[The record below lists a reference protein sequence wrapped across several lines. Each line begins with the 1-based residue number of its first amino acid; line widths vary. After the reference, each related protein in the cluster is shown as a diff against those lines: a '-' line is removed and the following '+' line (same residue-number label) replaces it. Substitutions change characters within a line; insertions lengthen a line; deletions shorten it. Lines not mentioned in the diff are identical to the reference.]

1 MSRFAD
7 NLRTFWSQFLQ
18 SLTRFPVE
26 ALLGVTYFILFL
38 FAERID
44 AALEGSDSLNL
55 FLWFFPH
62 CVLVF
67 TLHRSSEGR
76 PAVKALYYLSWFLW
90 IPLLF
95 FCTARH
101 GSGMA
106 IFVSYLLAAILLVV
120 GRKRL
125 DNGPFAR
132 EILRVVVRVGICF
145 LIGGLLLA
153 VVTAIISSVGF
164 LFGLNLGEK
173 WFEIPNVFIALNI
186 IPLMCCSAASDE
198 RPVPRGERIL
208 QTVVDRILSPAL
220 IIYTL
225 ILYAYTVRILVRWE
239 LPDGG
244 VAYMVSAFIAVA
256 LLCILFQPLIE
267 KSHFT
272 WFYKAFPALAVAPL
286 ALLWTG
292 VFRRV
297 SEYGLTE
304 SRVYLILFAA
314 LMTLFVAML
323 TTERGRRFQLMALI
337 LAAATALFTFI
348 PGIRAKDFGIRSQQK
363 RLEAVLPQVLE
374 AISVLEK
381 HGVDYNILSVVDD
394 ENAKDIETTWRYF
407 SKHRF
412 WFLQFI
418 PYVDEGGARLS
429 SEAYETFLKKVFDLW
444 YADFQRGEYVSVRHI
459 DNYVGV
465 LMGRQP
471 ESCAMC
477 GICGGY
483 YVVEANGEVYP
494 CDFYCREEYRLG
506 SVFDENL
513 FEANEKQRRFTE
525 DSETIHVYCRPC
537 KYYDLCRGGCRR
549 DRTAD
554 GTKNKYCE
562 AYYHFFEYAAER
574 MKKAAEAFLDG

>member
-7 NLRTFWSQFLQ
+7 SLRTFWSQFLQ

-26 ALLGVTYFILFL
+26 ALVGVTYFILFL
-38 FAERID
+38 FAGRID
-44 AALEGSDSLNL
+44 AALENADSLNL

-62 CVLVF
+62 YVLVF
-67 TLHRSSEGR
+67 TLHRFSEGR
-76 PAVKALYYLSWFLW
+76 PAVKALYFLSWFLW

-95 FCTARH
+95 FCTSRH
-101 GSGMA
+101 GSSVA
-106 IFVSYLLAAILLVV
+106 IAVSYLLAAVLLVV
-120 GRKRL
+120 GSKRL

-164 LFGLNLGEK
+164 LFGLELGEK

-186 IPLMCCSAASDE
+186 IPLMCCSAASDD

-256 LLCILFQPLIE
+256 LLCILFQPLVE

-286 ALLWTG
+286 VLLWTG

-297 SEYGLTE
+297 GEYGLTE

-323 TTERGRRFQLMALI
+323 TWEKGRRFQLMALI

-374 AISVLEK
+374 GSRLPAEPDYAAIAADSTALGAWKTAE
-381 HGVDYNILSVVDD
+381 SS
-394 ENAKDIETTWRYF
+394 WRYLRRNMSGEKF
-407 SKHRF
+407 EELYGRYGSMTATPWLLDHPDDWEVGTAEPKVYR
-412 WFLQFI
+412 LKET
-418 PYVDEGGARLS
+418 VDLGGYTQLVPSARYHYFEDDS
-429 SEAYETFLKKVFDLW
+429 RVIF
-444 YADFQRGEYVSVRHI
+444 YADSSKEEVLLECDILERLDTAVSEDAPLV
-459 DNYVGV
+459 Y
-465 LMGRQP
+465 
-471 ESCAMC
+471 
-477 GICGGY
+477 
-483 YVVEANGEVYP
+483 ANGRYMAVFNSIT
-494 CDFYCREEYRLG
+494 DHRDTG
-506 SVFDENL
+506 SRVGDL
-513 FEANEKQRRFTE
+513 FNTGFVTL
-525 DSETIHVYCRPC
+525 Y
-537 KYYDLCRGGCRR
+537 
-549 DRTAD
+549 
-554 GTKNKYCE
+554 
-562 AYYHFFEYAAER
+562 
-574 MKKAAEAFLDG
+574 KKPE

>member
-1 MSRFAD
+1 MSHFAD

-38 FAERID
+38 FAGRID

-62 CVLVF
+62 YVLVF
-67 TLHRSSEGR
+67 TLHRFSEGR
-76 PAVKALYYLSWFLW
+76 PAVKALYFLSWFLW

-323 TTERGRRFQLMALI
+323 TTEKGRRFQLMALI

-374 AISVLEK
+374 DGRLPAEPDYAAIAADSTL
-381 HGVDYNILSVVDD
+381 LSSWKTA
-394 ENAKDIETTWRYF
+394 ESTWRYLRDNM
-407 SKHRF
+407 SVERF
-412 WFLQFI
+412 EEM
-418 PYVDEGGARLS
+418 Y
-429 SEAYETFLKKVFDLW
+429 
-444 YADFQRGEYVSVRHI
+444 
-459 DNYVGV
+459 
-465 LMGRQP
+465 GRYGSMSATQWLLDHPDDWEVQP
-471 ESCAMC
+471 WDPK
-477 GICGGY
+477 I
-483 YVVEANGEVYP
+483 
-494 CDFYCREEYRLG
+494 YRLG
-506 SVFDENL
+506 GQVDLSGYTVLVPSSEYQYHEDGETVIFYSDTTKQEVLLRCEILQRLDKAVAGNDPLIYMNDRYMAVFTSITDIRDTGPRNSDNFHTGMVTL
-513 FEANEKQRRFTE
+513 FRKPE
-525 DSETIHVYCRPC
+525 
-537 KYYDLCRGGCRR
+537 
-549 DRTAD
+549 
-554 GTKNKYCE
+554 
-562 AYYHFFEYAAER
+562 
-574 MKKAAEAFLDG
+574 

>member
-164 LFGLNLGEK
+164 LFGLKLGEK

-323 TTERGRRFQLMALI
+323 TTERGSRFQLMALI

-374 AISVLEK
+374 DGRLPAEPDYAAIAADSTL
-381 HGVDYNILSVVDD
+381 LSSWKTA
-394 ENAKDIETTWRYF
+394 ESTWRYLRDNM
-407 SKHRF
+407 SVERF
-412 WFLQFI
+412 EEM
-418 PYVDEGGARLS
+418 Y
-429 SEAYETFLKKVFDLW
+429 
-444 YADFQRGEYVSVRHI
+444 
-459 DNYVGV
+459 
-465 LMGRQP
+465 GRYGSMSATQWLLDHP
-471 ESCAMC
+471 DDW
-477 GICGGY
+477 
-483 YVVEANGEVYP
+483 EVP
-494 CDFYCREEYRLG
+494 SWDPKIYRLG
-506 SVFDENL
+506 GQVDLSGYTVLVPSSEYHYHEDGETVIFYSDSTKQEELLRCEILQRLDKAVAGNEPLIYMNDRYMAVFTSITDIRNSDLRDHNNFHTGMVTL
-513 FEANEKQRRFTE
+513 FRKPE
-525 DSETIHVYCRPC
+525 
-537 KYYDLCRGGCRR
+537 
-549 DRTAD
+549 
-554 GTKNKYCE
+554 
-562 AYYHFFEYAAER
+562 
-574 MKKAAEAFLDG
+574 